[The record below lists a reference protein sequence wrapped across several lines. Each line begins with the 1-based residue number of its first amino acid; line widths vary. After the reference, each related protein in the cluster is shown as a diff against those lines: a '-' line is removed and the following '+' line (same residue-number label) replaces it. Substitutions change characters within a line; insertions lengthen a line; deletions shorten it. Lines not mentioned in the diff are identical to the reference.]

1 LVSLLLLPSCRANTF
16 SKVVGIPAGIKA
28 NARIDKG
35 IAIK

>member
-1 LVSLLLLPSCRANTF
+1 VSLLLLPSCCANTF
-16 SKVVGIPAGIKA
+16 SKGDGIPAGIKA